1 MLIVPILWGSG
12 VLIDECEV
20 IGVRGEVEECETA
33 GERDEVVVSLE
44 ALRWWKIFMLL
55 GDGLN

>member
-1 MLIVPILWGSG
+1 MLIVPILWDSR

-20 IGVRGEVEECETA
+20 VGVRGEVEECRTV
-33 GERDEVVVSLE
+33 ERDEVVVSLE

-55 GDGLN
+55 GSGLD